1 MARRETR
8 KRLSADPRKKTQP
21 RAPCSLT
28 IPEDVASRVV
38 CLRWRSRGG
47 TPGPTVLLTNVTTHL
62 SHSEAVV
69 KSVISNTSDS
79 GYGRGKER
87 KKEIEGR
94 GADAEERT

>member
-1 MARRETR
+1 M
-8 KRLSADPRKKTQP
+8 
-21 RAPCSLT
+21 
-28 IPEDVASRVV
+28 
-38 CLRWRSRGG
+38 
-47 TPGPTVLLTNVTTHL
+47 LLTNDTTHL